1 MKYTLN
7 QADPYLHIIWVKGEL
22 EIWISWV
29 DDFLLTGPKKM
40 VQMGEK
46 ENDEYL

>member
-1 MKYTLN
+1 MF
-7 QADPYLHIIWVKGEL
+7 DDDEL
-22 EIWISWV
+22 YNGIV

-40 VQMGEK
+40 VQIGEK